1 MTYRMRVRE
10 GVSIAR
16 QDRGMLT
23 GGPAPWPSLT
33 VSPAR
38 GPGPSLPGRRS
49 WTPALRCLVSTQGS
63 RAPPPGQTLTGLP
76 PLSSAAQ
83 RACLRCPIMSVGRP
97 LCSVYDARNACGP
110 GLGREHG
117 GGMSAEAP
125 TPITRP
131 AKLGEI
137 AADRL
142 RERILR
148 GHLAPGSPLSQEML
162 AREFGISRT
171 PMRDAL
177 KLLERDGL
185 IQLDSSGLATV
196 ADPKDD
202 DARDLL
208 RIREVI
214 DSVAAQR
221 AAMLAEPLRR
231 ELALILQPI
240 VDEMSDA
247 AAAEDRYR
255 FRVADSR
262 FHVAILRRCG
272 LNELDRCQAFVHTTA
287 LSMYAVR
294 PPSPGHLAASSRQH
308 GAISA
313 AIVSGDAELSAQ
325 RAAEHVRH
333 AYKYYYGTGRRT
345 ALSPMP
351 GARDPKLAE
360 RIAAAIEADV
370 VRAGWQVGQVLGS
383 EEQLMARYGVGRA
396 VLREAVRLAEH
407 RQIVRPRR
415 GRNGGLVVVEPDQ
428 SAVTESLAIF
438 LEYAQADLEDLL
450 EARAV
455 LEAFSAATAAVGR
468 PGGSH
473 LAELNRAAQL
483 WRDCAA
489 PAAHRFHETVAG
501 LSGNAALSLF
511 ITAIAALSDRL
522 GIPHPAE
529 DGPRTADPVSH
540 AAIAAAI
547 TSGEADQAAAR
558 IRREIVDRGWP
569 VGESLGFEADLMAR
583 YGIGRAQFR
592 EAARILENHSV
603 IGMQR
608 GADGGMVVR
617 APDGRAVVRAVS
629 LYLTYQGINTSHIR
643 DLRAQLEAAVL
654 QLAIE
659 RLTPDGVQRLNDVI
673 ERERTWPDSDFPAVS
688 HDLHAVIGELS

>member
-247 AAAEDRYR
+247 AALRPERARPLPGIRPYHCAVDVRRATPLTGSSCRVIAAARRDKRRDR
-255 FRVADSR
+255 
-262 FHVAILRRCG
+262 IRRCG
-272 LNELDRCQAFVHTTA
+272 TQRPAGRRACPARLQVLLRDR
-287 LSMYAVR
+287 
-294 PPSPGHLAASSRQH
+294 AA
-308 GAISA
+308 
-313 AIVSGDAELSAQ
+313 DSAQ
-325 RAAEHVRH
+325 PH
-333 AYKYYYGTGRRT
+333 AR
-345 ALSPMP
+345 
-351 GARDPKLAE
+351 GAR
-360 RIAAAIEADV
+360 
-370 VRAGWQVGQVLGS
+370 S
-383 EEQLMARYGVGRA
+383 
-396 VLREAVRLAEH
+396 
-407 RQIVRPRR
+407 
-415 GRNGGLVVVEPDQ
+415 
-428 SAVTESLAIF
+428 
-438 LEYAQADLEDLL
+438 
-450 EARAV
+450 
-455 LEAFSAATAAVGR
+455 
-468 PGGSH
+468 
-473 LAELNRAAQL
+473 
-483 WRDCAA
+483 
-489 PAAHRFHETVAG
+489 
-501 LSGNAALSLF
+501 
-511 ITAIAALSDRL
+511 
-522 GIPHPAE
+522 
-529 DGPRTADPVSH
+529 
-540 AAIAAAI
+540 
-547 TSGEADQAAAR
+547 
-558 IRREIVDRGWP
+558 
-569 VGESLGFEADLMAR
+569 
-583 YGIGRAQFR
+583 
-592 EAARILENHSV
+592 
-603 IGMQR
+603 
-608 GADGGMVVR
+608 
-617 APDGRAVVRAVS
+617 
-629 LYLTYQGINTSHIR
+629 
-643 DLRAQLEAAVL
+643 
-654 QLAIE
+654 
-659 RLTPDGVQRLNDVI
+659 
-673 ERERTWPDSDFPAVS
+673 
-688 HDLHAVIGELS
+688 